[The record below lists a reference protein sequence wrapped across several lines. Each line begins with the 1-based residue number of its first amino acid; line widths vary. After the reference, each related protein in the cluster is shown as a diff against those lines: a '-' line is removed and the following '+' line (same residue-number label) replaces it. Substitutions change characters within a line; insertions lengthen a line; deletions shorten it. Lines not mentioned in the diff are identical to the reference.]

1 MQLRSAGDRNDPGFL
16 CEQPRERDLRGR
28 RMHPGCDSA
37 EQINENLIG
46 LASLRLE
53 ARNGVAEVAAVKRGV
68 LADRAG
74 QKALAQRTEGH
85 EADPELIEGRKDFV
99 FGLPP
104 PQGVFALQ
112 RRDSLDR
119 VGAANRLRACFR

>member
-1 MQLRSAGDRNDPGFL
+1 MKIVGAQFHGCRTDVLFEAMQLRRAGDRNDPRFL

-28 RMHPGCDSA
+28 RMFLECDSA
-37 EQINENLIG
+37 EQINQNLVG

-74 QKALAQRTEGH
+74 
-85 EADPELIEGRKDFV
+85 
-99 FGLPP
+99 
-104 PQGVFALQ
+104 
-112 RRDSLDR
+112 
-119 VGAANRLRACFR
+119 